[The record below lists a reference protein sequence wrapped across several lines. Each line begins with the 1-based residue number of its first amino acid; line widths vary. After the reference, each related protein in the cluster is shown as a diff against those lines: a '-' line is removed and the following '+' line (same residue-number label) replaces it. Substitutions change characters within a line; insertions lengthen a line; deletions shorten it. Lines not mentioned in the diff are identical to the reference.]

1 MSVGGKDLLLH
12 VLRQEDVRA
21 MESFPSHLSSL
32 MIVLSAEFKSNQVS
46 TVIRNDLVFTQIDCV
61 G

>member
-12 VLRQEDVRA
+12 ILRQEDVRA

-32 MIVLSAEFKSNQVS
+32 MTVLAAEFKSNQV
-46 TVIRNDLVFTQIDCV
+46 RKYID
-61 G
+61 